1 MFGPGRNEYDRGLN
15 TFSPEGRLFQVEYA
29 NAAIKIG
36 ATAIGI
42 CTSEGVVLAVEKR
55 MATGLIEA
63 TSVEKIFVIDEH
75 VGAAISGL
83 SADARTLIDHA
94 RVECQQ
100 HRFVYEEPLYVGSL
114 VESISDL
121 ALDFSD
127 ASSEKRKRKMARP
140 FGVALLV
147 AGFDRKSKN
156 FRLYKTEPSGN
167 FTACKAVAIGAAAEG
182 ATMALVELMKD
193 KPEIS
198 FAEAEVQ
205 ALEIL
210 RQGME
215 EKMNGKNIEV
225 AAVRSVDGKFH
236 VYSDEQ
242 LTVLMNR
249 LPPPQVA

>member
-42 CTSEGVVLAVEKR
+42 CTNDGVVLAVEKR

-63 TSVEKIFVIDEH
+63 TSVEKIFVIEEH
-75 VGAAISGL
+75 VGAALSGL
-83 SADARTLIDHA
+83 SADARTLVDHA

-100 HRFVYEEPLYVGSL
+100 HRFVYEEPLYIGSL

-147 AGFDRKSKN
+147 AGFDRKSKH
-156 FRLYKTEPSGN
+156 FRLFKTEPSGN

-182 ATMALVELMKD
+182 ATSALVELIKEH
-193 KPEIS
+193 PEIS
-198 FAEAEVQ
+198 FAEAEIK
-205 ALEIL
+205 ALDIL
-210 RQGME
+210 RLGME

-225 AAVRSVDGKFH
+225 AAVRANGKFH
-236 VYSDEQ
+236 VYSDEE
-242 LTVLMNR
+242 LGELMNR
-249 LPPPQVA
+249 LPPQVV

>member
-1 MFGPGRNEYDRGLN
+1 
-15 TFSPEGRLFQVEYA
+15 
-29 NAAIKIG
+29 
-36 ATAIGI
+36 
-42 CTSEGVVLAVEKR
+42 VVLAVEKR

-63 TSVEKIFVIDEH
+63 TSVEKIFIIDEH

-83 SADARTLIDHA
+83 SADARTLVDHA

-100 HRFVYEEPLYVGSL
+100 HRFVYEEPLYVASL

-127 ASSEKRKRKMARP
+127 SSSEKRKRKMARP

-147 AGFDRKSKN
+147 AGFDRKSGN

-182 ATMALVELMKD
+182 ATTSLVETLKEN
-193 KPEIS
+193 PEIS
-198 FAEAEVQ
+198 FAEAEIK

-210 RQGME
+210 RAGME

-225 AAVRSVDGKFH
+225 AAVSGNGKFR
-236 VYSDEQ
+236 VYSDEE
-242 LTVLMNR
+242 LLNLMSR

>member
-1 MFGPGRNEYDRGLN
+1 MFGSGRSEYDRGLN

-42 CTSEGVVLAVEKR
+42 CTPEGVILAVEKR

-63 TSVEKIFVIDEH
+63 TSVEKIFTIDEH
-75 VGAAISGL
+75 CGAAISGL
-83 SADARTLIDHA
+83 SADARTLVDHA

-100 HRFVYEEPLYVGSL
+100 HRFVYEEPLYVASL

-127 ASSEKRKRKMARP
+127 VSGEKRKRKMARP

-147 AGFDRKSKN
+147 AGYDVKTKSFKL
-156 FRLYKTEPSGN
+156 FKTEPSGN
-167 FTACKAVAIGAAAEG
+167 FTACQAVAIGAAAEG
-182 ATMALVELMKD
+182 AITALVELFKEN
-193 KPEIS
+193 PLLS
-198 FAEAEVQ
+198 FAQAEVK

-210 RQGME
+210 RLGME
-215 EKMNGKNIEV
+215 EKMNAKNIEV
-225 AAVRSVDGKFH
+225 AAVKTDGKFR
-236 VYSDEQ
+236 VYEDSELAGVMSSLGDV
-242 LTVLMNR
+242 VL
-249 LPPPQVA
+249 A